1 MLFDNEWFEL
11 LNKMIEER
19 FVSVQK
25 HPEADYYIYNY
36 TQNAQFDRVWNDV
49 TKTCRGLILDE
60 NHNIIA
66 RPFSK
71 FFNYSEIPL
80 NEIPTGHFTFTDK
93 YDGSLG
99 IQYWYND
106 FPYIATRGSF
116 ISDQSIHANKI
127 LKEKII
133 NNPEILNKFDK
144 TKTYLFEIIYPENR
158 IVVDY
163 KGLDDLILLAAID
176 KTTGKDCP
184 LEDVGF
190 KTPQQYDGKD
200 IELLKEIQN
209 DNAEG
214 FVIKFDN
221 DFRVKLKFEEYVRL
235 HRILTR
241 VSNVSIWECLS
252 INDTE
257 TLDRM
262 IDKVPDEFYEYVK
275 KTISELNIKYGE
287 IENICKKDMSDAP
300 INFETRKDW
309 ALYITQKQY
318 PSVLFN
324 MLDKKDY
331 SSIIWKS
338 IRSKY
343 SKPFKEDEE

>member
-1 MLFDNEWFEL
+1 MLFDTDWFIL
-11 LNKMIEER
+11 LDKMIEER
-19 FVSVQK
+19 YVSVQK
-25 HPEADYYIYNY
+25 HLEADYYIYNY
-36 TQNAQFDRVWNDV
+36 TQSAQFDRVWNDV
-49 TKTCRGLILDE
+49 TKTCRGLILDK

-80 NEIPTGHFTFTDK
+80 NEIPSGHFTFTDK

-116 ISDQSIHANKI
+116 ISDQSVHANKI
-127 LKEKII
+127 LQEKIK
-133 NNPEILNKFDK
+133 NNPELLEKLDK

-163 KGLDDLILLAAID
+163 RGLNDLILLAIID
-176 KTTGKDCP
+176 KETGKDCA

-190 KTPQQYDGKD
+190 KTVQQYEGKN

-221 DFRVKLKFEEYVRL
+221 DFRVKLKFGEYVRL

-252 INDTE
+252 HGDNDTLKE
-257 TLDRM
+257 MVER
-262 IDKVPDEFYEYVK
+262 VPDEFYEYVK
-275 KTISELNIKYGE
+275 KTISELNTKYLE
-287 IENICKKDMSDAP
+287 IENICKQEMNNAP
-300 INFETRKDW
+300 TNFETRKDW
-309 ALYITQKQY
+309 ALFITQKQY

-324 MLDKKDY
+324 ILDKKDY
-331 SSIIWKS
+331 SSIIWKL
-338 IRSKY
+338 IRPKY